1 MLRNNKGQRRPE
13 IGLTSGIQ
21 GSGPVDPTLSEQ
33 EHRGLEKPTPC
44 FPYEAGKKRIK
55 TGYHSP
61 CHCELTRYSQEI
73 GKQTMEDVNKTQ
85 SLGFSRLSLHF
96 VKALLQC
103 KHEFE
108 VSTQLNLTPSL

>member
-44 FPYEAGKKRIK
+44 FPYEAGKK
-55 TGYHSP
+55 G
-61 CHCELTRYSQEI
+61 
-73 GKQTMEDVNKTQ
+73 
-85 SLGFSRLSLHF
+85 
-96 VKALLQC
+96 
-103 KHEFE
+103 
-108 VSTQLNLTPSL
+108 